1 MTLPVKFLTDNL
13 VALAHLVEENMEIKR
28 RKDSSREEYSWNY
41 YLSLTFT
48 QNVINENLR
57 LANII
62 NALWR
67 KALKDV
73 KVKEFIGSLLHGL
86 HAMGCLFSRGI
97 LLDKNSGE
105 TKLRD

>member
-1 MTLPVKFLTDNL
+1 
-13 VALAHLVEENMEIKR
+13 MEIKR

-41 YLSLTFT
+41 YMSLTFT
-48 QNVINENLR
+48 QNVISENLR

-73 KVKEFIGSLLHGL
+73 KVKEFIGSLLHVL